1 MSGAA
6 RPLSRLTVAGYALGS
21 LGSGVYSTVPTV
33 LLLFFC
39 TEILRISP
47 GAAAMIMFLPK
58 AWAIVWDP
66 IVGAWS
72 DRTRTP
78 HGRRAPFI
86 AAGTLGIAV
95 TFPLL
100 FTVPDLNPTATVTY
114 VMVVY
119 FAMATLYSMFAVAY
133 SAVPAEIGTTAERER
148 LLLWRMVCSMTGVLL
163 GAGVAPHLVALT
175 GGGRKGY
182 AAMSLIVAATCGL
195 AMYAAYQTVKRRIDA
210 HNDPHDSEPMM
221 GRVRRVLA
229 NHEYVRLWIAYLLA
243 TSGVAL
249 FLSMVPYFV
258 TYFLRRPASDAGTV
272 LFALLSGTI
281 CALPLWGRA
290 LKRWDGWS
298 VFTAATVLYAGMV
311 ASLWFLPET
320 RELTAVL
327 PVFFV
332 LGVPFAG
339 LQLLPFALLA
349 HLTHADAAEG
359 GRNEGLYT
367 GMWTAGEKMALA
379 LGPAAAG
386 VGLAWAGYTSG
397 APAQG
402 AAVLR
407 GMHAVLILG
416 PAVFLLPAIL
426 VVGQRAFG
434 RIVRCSVPQST

>member
-1 MSGAA
+1 MRDPGQ
-6 RPLSRLTVAGYALGS
+6 PLTRATVAGYALGS

-47 GAAAMIMFLPK
+47 GTAAMIVFLPK
-58 AWAIVWDP
+58 AWAILWDP

-72 DRTRTP
+72 DRTRTR

-86 AAGTLGIAV
+86 AAGCVGVAV

-100 FTVPDLNPTATVTY
+100 FTVPDLHPTATVIY

-119 FAMATLYSMFAVAY
+119 FAMSTLYSVFAVPY
-133 SAVPAEIGTTAERER
+133 CAVPAEIGTSGERER
-148 LLLWRMVCSMTGVLL
+148 LLLWRMVCSMTGVLI

-195 AMYAAYQTVKRRIDA
+195 AMYAAYQTVKLRIEA
-210 HNDPHDSEPMM
+210 HNEPHDSEPMM
-221 GRVRRVLA
+221 QRVRRVLA
-229 NHEYVRLWIAYLLA
+229 NRDYTRLWIAYLLS
-243 TSGVAL
+243 TSGLAL

-258 TYFLRRPASDAGTV
+258 TYFLRRPESDAGTM
-272 LFALLSGTI
+272 LLALLSGNI
-281 CALPLWGRA
+281 CTLPIWGKA
-290 LKRWDGWS
+290 LKRWDGWA
-298 VFTAATVLYAGMV
+298 VYAAAAVLFAVMV
-311 ASLWFLPET
+311 ASLWFLPDT
-320 RELTAVL
+320 RDLTMVL
-327 PVFFV
+327 PVFFI

-349 HLTHADAAEG
+349 HLAHADAREG

-379 LGPAAAG
+379 LGPAATG

-397 APAQG
+397 APVQG
-402 AAVLR
+402 AEVLR
-407 GMHAVLILG
+407 GMHAVLIFG

-426 VVGQRAFG
+426 IVGTRAFG
-434 RIVRCSVPQST
+434 RLPRHSVTQST